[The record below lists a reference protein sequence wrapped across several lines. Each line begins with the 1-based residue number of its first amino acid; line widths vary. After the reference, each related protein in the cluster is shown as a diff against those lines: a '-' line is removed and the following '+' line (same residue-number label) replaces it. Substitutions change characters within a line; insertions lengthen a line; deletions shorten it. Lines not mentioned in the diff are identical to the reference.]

1 MEKNCQNCKKNFEIY
16 LEDQSFY
23 EKIKV
28 PSPTFCPDC
37 RAQRRFI
44 WRNERTL
51 YKRPCDLCKEDSIF
65 IYDKDTPFPVYCR
78 ECYLSDKWDPK
89 SFGFKYDKSIPFFTQ
104 IKKLL
109 DTVPRMGIWTVGCK
123 NSEYTNQSYFNKN
136 TYLSFA
142 LRDCED
148 VAYLSFAKDCRQT
161 LDSSYIVDCEQC
173 YENINAEKNYN
184 SAYLQEC
191 KGMVDSNYAFSCR
204 NCENIFGAVNLRSGK
219 NIFFGEQ
226 LSKEEYLSKINSL
239 ELNKRSV
246 RDEIGKKFNEIK
258 SKSIVKATNQIKCVN
273 CVGDHLENAKDCH
286 YVFDGWNLEK
296 ARYSSWIFGSK
307 DVSDCFGMGSSE
319 LIYEAISPEDIRNCK
334 FVFLTD
340 SSHGC
345 EYTAFCQSSANLF
358 GCVGIRSGEYMILN
372 KAYSKEDYKKIT
384 EQIRKDMLD
393 LPYIDKRGI
402 VYKYGE
408 FFPSELCFTS
418 YNESIAPKYYSLEEK
433 EARDLGFKWKKD
445 IHRSYTPTLIP
456 EDIPDSIN
464 DVPDTIIND
473 IIECKT
479 NSDARRGRSPD
490 QNASG
495 CTTAFRITKEELI
508 FYKKNKIPL
517 PIICPNCRHGRRMES
532 RNPQKLWDRNCQKCE
547 KEIMSSYSPD
557 RPEIVYCEQCYQKEV
572 Y

>member
-557 RPEIVYCEQCYQKEV
+557 RPEIVYCETCYQQEV

>member
-307 DVSDCFGMGSSE
+307 DVSDCFGMGGSE

-557 RPEIVYCEQCYQKEV
+557 RPEIVYCETCYQQEV